1 MSTTITNSIVLSGV
15 GLWNS
20 NTLQAFF
27 LKQAHSYT
35 TPTDPRLPAIDF
47 LAANLY
53 PGSTSITVSN
63 IALFPVPAVSQVGA
77 LRIGAEVIW
86 YQQAWTAN
94 STLTGLTR
102 NILFTATPGTN
113 IQSGNLISILGVKTP
128 LGITQATGF
137 FVNVLGTTEEY
148 SSVQW
153 NYLNSQLQIQVANIS
168 GFGVGST
175 ITMANIT
182 AQVQQVWANGN
193 VFITSTNTSTQGNA
207 VITVSSGD
215 TIYFTLAQ

>member
-35 TPTDPRLPAIDF
+35 TPTDPRLPPIDF

-53 PGSTSITVSN
+53 ANSASITVSN
-63 IALFPVPAVSQVGA
+63 IALYPLPGSSQVGA
-77 LRIGAEVIW
+77 LRIGGEVIW
-86 YQQAWTAN
+86 YQHAWAAN

-102 NILFTATPGTN
+102 NVLFTATPGTN
-113 IQSGNLISILGVKTP
+113 LQSGNLISILGVKTP
-128 LGITQATGF
+128 LGVTQATGF
-137 FVNVLGTTEEY
+137 FVKVLGTTEQF
-148 SSVQW
+148 SAVQW
-153 NYLNSQLQIQVANIS
+153 NYLNSQLQIQVANVS

-175 ITMANIT
+175 VTMSNIT
-182 AQVQQVWANGN
+182 AQVRQVWANGN

-207 VITVSSGD
+207 VVTVSAGD
-215 TIYFTLAQ
+215 TLYFTLVQ